1 MDIQHEELWLER
13 VDNLQLASRH
23 EDALLVIDDS
33 LSALREAANLSY
45 RRFISLYALGQ
56 HKAAFDLLEFLLTHH
71 FDQSEILLNFL
82 PALANDARY
91 IERIERFKP

>member
-1 MDIQHEELWLER
+1 MSKILEE
-13 VDNLQLASRH
+13 DLQLAQRH
-23 EDALLVIDDS
+23 EDALLVIKDG
-33 LSALREAANLSY
+33 LSALKDAPNLSY
-45 RRFISLYALGQ
+45 RRFISQYALGQ

-71 FDQSEILLNFL
+71 YDQSEILLNFL